1 MTTIDPGAA
10 GRAVPVAPHA
20 EPEPAAS
27 SHLFG
32 RGLLYVVVW
41 SLQLVAGT
49 IVSPILAHVMG
60 PAEFGALASAIAL
73 HQVLSVLALI
83 GLDQALVLQR
93 AEDGRAD
100 RARGIM
106 AVGILIA
113 LVVAAIAGSTAP
125 LWRDALGF
133 GDYPALVFAVI
144 LWTFPAA
151 TVQIVL
157 ALLIAEDR
165 LGPFAIVSVL
175 AAVGGLVVGVVLLLT
190 VRNDAATYAIGG
202 VVSQTLAMIIG
213 LIVARPALRGLLDWP
228 VAWRAI
234 KLGVPLALGGLAIFV
249 LNAGDRIVIQRIL
262 GPEEVGRYQ
271 IAYVVGSVVILLLT
285 FTSSAWTPRF
295 AALRDES
302 QRWLLAVQSRNE
314 LYRLLMPMVAGVTLA
329 APALLRIVAPSSFRP
344 EPLTLIVF
352 VVSISAFPVAASGAT
367 GRLLITLRR
376 GKTIGLIAIVAAAA
390 NIGLNIVLVPFYG
403 ILGSALATLLAFAM
417 LAALQRLALP
427 DRPAFARPP
436 TRLICAV
443 AATVLIA
450 GGSVLLP
457 QTSGWNTGRFVI
469 AVLCLPWFLGALRR
483 VRAVPSER
491 AAIVSPRLS
500 VRADF
505 SNPEE
510 PLLPHTVQFA
520 PNPALPADLVDLPP
534 HAPGPCRII
543 AVDVD
548 QPFPE
553 LDVESR
559 YERALVVCWRAGHPV
574 GTAYVELGGTSAPVL
589 DQMQHLIQ
597 KTQPVGSRSS
607 RPIADTELPSIT
619 VVVTTTVRRVPE
631 LRLLLDSFKRVDYP
645 SVEFIVVDNRPV
657 IGEGDPLPELV
668 RGRTNLRV
676 IRETR
681 PGVSAGRNAGMAAAT
696 GDIVAYAD
704 DDVRVDSQWLRALG
718 RRFVLQPDVDAV
730 TGLILPA
737 ELETPA
743 QIWFERYYGG
753 FSGERTFTAL
763 TLAAEPGPVRA
774 LRGSRITVRT
784 MDGALERRV
793 SLYGVGAFGAG
804 ANMAFRRRV
813 LERLGGF
820 DTALGTGTPARG
832 GEDLATL
839 IDVLW
844 SGGKLAYEPA
854 AVVHHRH
861 RRDYPGLVSQFRGSG
876 VGFTAML
883 VSLIQHDRRHLLS
896 IAWQLPQAAA
906 RILQQGST
914 RIRGGR
920 VARSRSRGPAHV
932 EVGTGGY
939 PRSLV
944 LTELGNYWRGPAA
957 YRRSQRADHAWS
969 KTSAGAIPVESR
981 V

>member
-10 GRAVPVAPHA
+10 GSAGPVAPHA
-20 EPEPAAS
+20 DPAPAAS

-32 RGLLYVVVW
+32 RGLLYVMVW

-93 AEDGRAD
+93 GEDGHTD

-106 AVGILIA
+106 AVGIVIA
-113 LVVAAIAGSTAP
+113 LVVALIAGGTAP

-133 GDYPALVFAVI
+133 GDYPALVFAVV
-144 LWTFPAA
+144 LWTLPAA

-157 ALLIAEDR
+157 ALLLAEDR
-165 LGPFAIVSVL
+165 LGSFALVSVL

-202 VVSQTLAMIIG
+202 VVSQTVAMIIG
-213 LIVARPALRGLLDWP
+213 LIVTRPVLRGLLDWP

-329 APALLRIVAPSSFRP
+329 APLLLRIVAPPSFRP
-344 EPLTLIVF
+344 ESLTLIVF
-352 VVSISAFPVAASGAT
+352 LVAISAFPVAAGGAT

-376 GKTIGLIAIVAAAA
+376 GKTIGLIASVAAAG
-390 NIGLNIVLVPFYG
+390 NIGLNILLVPIYG
-403 ILGSALATLLAFAM
+403 LLGSALATLLAFCA

-436 TRLICAV
+436 TRLMCAV
-443 AATVLIA
+443 AVTLLIA

-457 QTSGWNTGRFVI
+457 QTLGWNVARLVV
-469 AVLCLPWFLGALRR
+469 AVLCLPWFVGALRR
-483 VRAVPSER
+483 ARAIPPDGTSEPNLTSRSHDVR
-491 AAIVSPRLS
+491 
-500 VRADF
+500 
-505 SNPEE
+505 SNSKE
-510 PLLPHTVQFA
+510 PFLPHSVHTSRI
-520 PNPALPADLVDLPP
+520 PASPADLVELPDN
-534 HAPGPCRII
+534 APGPCRIVAI
-543 AVDVD
+543 DLD
-548 QPFPE
+548 QPCPE
-553 LDVESR
+553 LVIEPHYDN
-559 YERALVVCWRAGHPV
+559 ALIVGWRAGCPV
-574 GTAYVELGGTSAPVL
+574 GTVYVELGSACTPVI
-589 DQMQHLIQ
+589 DQVQALIGA
-597 KTQPVGSRSS
+597 TVNPAGEVVV
-607 RPIADTELPSIT
+607 ADIDLPSISVVVST
-619 VVVTTTVRRVPE
+619 VVGRVSDLRR
-631 LRLLLDSFKRVDYP
+631 LLDSLELVDYP
-645 SVEFIVVDNRPV
+645 AVEFIIVDNRRTVGPD
-657 IGEGDPLPELV
+657 DPLPELLQGRAGMRSV
-668 RGRTNLRV
+668 RAV
-676 IRETR
+676 Q
-681 PGVSAGRNAGMAAAT
+681 PGISAGRNAGIAAAT
-696 GDIVAYAD
+696 GDVVAYTD
-704 DDVRVDSQWLRALG
+704 DDVQVDSQWLRALG
-718 RRFVLQPDVDAV
+718 RRFALQPEVDAV

-743 QIWFERYYGG
+743 QVWFERYSGG
-753 FSGERTFTAL
+753 FGGERTFTAL
-763 TLAAEPGPVRA
+763 TLSADSGPVRA
-774 LRGSRITVRT
+774 IRGSRISVRNAAGT
-784 MDGALERRV
+784 TTRRLA
-793 SLYGVGAFGAG
+793 LYGVGAYGAG
-804 ANMAFRRRV
+804 ANMAFRRNV

-832 GEDLATL
+832 GEDLAML
-839 IDVLW
+839 INVLW
-844 SGGKLAYEPA
+844 AGGQLAYEPTS
-854 AVVHHRH
+854 VVHHRH
-861 RRDYPGLVSQFRGSG
+861 RRDYAGLVNQIRGNG
-876 VGFTAML
+876 IGFTAML

-896 IAWQLPQAAA
+896 VAWQLPLAVV
-906 RILQQGST
+906 RILQQGSI

-920 VARSRSRGPAHV
+920 VAGGGLSALAPVQARTS
-932 EVGTGGY
+932 GY
-939 PRSLV
+939 PRSLI

-957 YRRSQRADHAWS
+957 YRRSQRADQSWLAAQA
-969 KTSAGAIPVESR
+969 TPLVESR